1 MPHVEGILCVLL
13 KIRKVY
19 RLFEDYMP
27 KQKQKTH
34 KGLAKRVKVS
44 ACGKVKHRKAGKG
57 HLMSVKSSKHLRR
70 IRRPAT
76 VASNAFTKKIV
87 AALHS

>member
-1 MPHVEGILCVLL
+1 
-13 KIRKVY
+13 
-19 RLFEDYMP
+19 MP

-44 ACGKVKHRKAGKG
+44 ARGKIKHRNGGAS
-57 HLMSVKSSKHLRR
+57 HLMSVKSSKRLRK

-76 VASNAFTKKIV
+76 VSSNALTKKII

>member
-1 MPHVEGILCVLL
+1 
-13 KIRKVY
+13 
-19 RLFEDYMP
+19 MP

-34 KGLAKRVKVS
+34 KGLAKRVKVT
-44 ACGKVKHRKAGKG
+44 ARGKIKHRKAGAG
-57 HLMSVKSSKHLRR
+57 HLKSVKSADRLRK

-76 VASNAFTKKIV
+76 VTSKALTKKMV

>member
-1 MPHVEGILCVLL
+1 MEGILCVLPR
-13 KIRKVY
+13 IRKVY
-19 RLFEDYMP
+19 RLFEDDMP

-44 ACGKVKHRKAGKG
+44 ARGKIKHKKAGKG

-70 IRRPAT
+70 IRRAAT
-76 VASNAFTKKIV
+76 VTSKAFTKKMI

>member
-1 MPHVEGILCVLL
+1 MTRLEGILPLL
-13 KIRKVY
+13 PRTRKVY

-34 KGLAKRVKVS
+34 KGLAKRVKLT
-44 ACGKVKHRKAGKG
+44 ARGKIKHRKAGKG

-76 VASNAFTKKIV
+76 VTSNAFTKKMV

>member
-1 MPHVEGILCVLL
+1 MPRAEGILSPLL
-13 KIRKVY
+13 KKRKVY
-19 RLFEDYMP
+19 KLFEDNMP

-34 KGLAKRVKVS
+34 KGLAKRVKLT
-44 ACGKVKHRKAGKG
+44 ARGRIKYRKAGKG
-57 HLMSVKSSKHLRR
+57 HLMSVKSAKHLRR

-76 VASNAFTKKIV
+76 VANKALEKKMV

>member
-1 MPHVEGILCVLL
+1 
-13 KIRKVY
+13 
-19 RLFEDYMP
+19 MP

-44 ACGKVKHRKAGKG
+44 ARGKVKHRSGGAR
-57 HLMSVKSSKHLRR
+57 HLTSVKSAKRLRR

-76 VASNAFTKKIV
+76 VTSKAFAKKIV

>member
-1 MPHVEGILCVLL
+1 
-13 KIRKVY
+13 
-19 RLFEDYMP
+19 MP

-44 ACGKVKHRKAGKG
+44 ANGKIKHRKPGKG
-57 HLMSVKSSKHLRR
+57 HLMSVKSSKRLRK
-70 IRRPAT
+70 IRRPST
-76 VASNAFTKKIV
+76 VGLPAYAAKMI

>member
-1 MPHVEGILCVLL
+1 
-13 KIRKVY
+13 
-19 RLFEDYMP
+19 MP

-34 KGLAKRVKVS
+34 KGLAKRVKLT
-44 ACGKVKHRKAGKG
+44 ARGKIKHRSGGAS
-57 HLMSVKSSKHLRR
+57 HLMSVKSAKRLRK

-76 VASNAFTKKIV
+76 VKSKAFTKKMV

>member
-1 MPHVEGILCVLL
+1 
-13 KIRKVY
+13 
-19 RLFEDYMP
+19 MP

-44 ACGKVKHRKAGKG
+44 ANGKIKHRKPGKG
-57 HLMSVKSSKHLRR
+57 HLMSVKSSKRLRK
-70 IRRPAT
+70 IRRPST
-76 VASNAFTKKIV
+76 VALPAYAAKMI

>member
-1 MPHVEGILCVLL
+1 
-13 KIRKVY
+13 
-19 RLFEDYMP
+19 MP

-34 KGLAKRVKVS
+34 KGLAKRVKVT
-44 ACGKVKHRKAGKG
+44 ARGKIKHRKAGAS
-57 HLMSVKSSKHLRR
+57 HLMSGKSAKSLRK

-76 VASNAFTKKIV
+76 VSSNAMTKKMV